1 MCLLRCMKDGLKKNI
16 CRVSN
21 RSKLNKEVENL
32 AERNANHIGV
42 SLAYACRYW
51 ADHLSLVALPKNLTE
66 NCVRMVDEVV
76 RTRLLYW
83 IEALSLLGDIYV
95 AMPSIAEVGHWYSV
109 CLQRILH

>member
-1 MCLLRCMKDGLKKNI
+1 MEGIHPGSKRYSEFPYSFVCLPPP
-16 CRVSN
+16 
-21 RSKLNKEVENL
+21 L